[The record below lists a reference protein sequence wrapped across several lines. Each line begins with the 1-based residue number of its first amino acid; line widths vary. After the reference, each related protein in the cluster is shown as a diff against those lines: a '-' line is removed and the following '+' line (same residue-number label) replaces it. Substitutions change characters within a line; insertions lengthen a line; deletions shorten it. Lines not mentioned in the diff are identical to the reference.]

1 MKQDV
6 RINAVQATMTGKGRV
21 TFPKPIRDKLHS
33 KPGDGI
39 EFMLEE
45 DGSLRITPVTASV
58 TRLKGMAPRPG
69 SPIGLEAMDEAVAR
83 AVMRRR

>member
-1 MKQDV
+1 M
-6 RINAVQATMTGKGRV
+6 QATMTGKGRV
-21 TFPKPIRDKLHS
+21 TFPKSVRDKLHS
-33 KPGDGI
+33 KPGDRI

-45 DGSLRITPVTASV
+45 DGSLRIAPVTASD
-58 TRLKGMAPRPG
+58 TRLKGMAPRPE

>member
-1 MKQDV
+1 M
-6 RINAVQATMTGKGRV
+6 QATMTSKGQV
-21 TFPKPIRDKLHS
+21 TFPKPIRDKLHL
-33 KPGDGI
+33 KPGDRI

-58 TRLKGMAPRPG
+58 TRLKGMVPKPEV
-69 SPIGLEAMDEAVAR
+69 PIGLEAMDEVVAR